1 MAIEKESAFSIED
14 AKEMV
19 EAWESLPEG
28 YYDSET
34 LEDWLVDDMKPVID
48 KFREKIK
55 NASK

>member
-1 MAIEKESAFSIED
+1 MGTEQKDAFSIED

-19 EAWESLPEG
+19 EAWESLSEG

-48 KFREKIK
+48 KFRKKIK